1 MQVTD
6 AFYNQRY
13 GATIYTD
20 TSCGKKYKDA
30 PLTILSNHLTMGFE
44 DVEVTDQSTG
54 MLSDRASLE
63 RIATGNLDGVPVRL
77 ASTVVK
83 KGPCVFDLVLV
94 SNPGQF
100 EAALADYRVVRDGF
114 DARFDP

>member
-1 MQVTD
+1 
-6 AFYNQRY
+6 
-13 GATIYTD
+13 
-20 TSCGKKYKDA
+20 
-30 PLTILSNHLTMGFE
+30 MGFQ
-44 DVEVTDQSTG
+44 DVEVIEQSDG

-63 RIATGNLDGVPVRL
+63 RIASGNLDGVLVRL

-94 SNPGQF
+94 SNPAQF
-100 EAALADYRVVRDGF
+100 EAALADYRALRDGF